1 MLQTIEET
9 QRPST
14 TRSDKFPNGINQQF
28 LEDYKKIRNQSRQYS
43 TIDHQLQQFDK
54 LDYFVEHAQTIDL
67 SVKEPK
73 RLRI

>member
-28 LEDYKKIRNQSRQYS
+28 LEDYKKIRNQSRLYS

-67 SVKEPK
+67 SVKEPE

>member
-28 LEDYKKIRNQSRQYS
+28 LEDYKKIRNQSRLYS

-54 LDYFVEHAQTIDL
+54 LDYFVEYAQTIDL
-67 SVKEPK
+67 SVKEPE